1 MGYDSKA
8 FVVYTRY
15 PLLANRRNDNK
26 KTRKPVQNSK
36 RPSPNS
42 RPHPQSARVTEYRK
56 PVNINIGMI
65 IFMVILIYV
74 MYSIFRYATAKH
86 VVGYEV
92 RTGSISAN
100 RVYQGLALREEEV
113 VNSEYS
119 GYINYYSS
127 ETERLSAGSLA
138 YTVDESGQIQ

>member
-15 PLLANRRNDNK
+15 LLLANRRNDNK

-42 RPHPQSARVTEYRK
+42 RPRQQSARVTEYRK

-74 MYSIFRYATAKH
+74 MYSIDRKS
-86 VVGYEV
+86 VV
-92 RTGSISAN
+92 
-100 RVYQGLALREEEV
+100 
-113 VNSEYS
+113 
-119 GYINYYSS
+119 
-127 ETERLSAGSLA
+127 
-138 YTVDESGQIQ
+138 